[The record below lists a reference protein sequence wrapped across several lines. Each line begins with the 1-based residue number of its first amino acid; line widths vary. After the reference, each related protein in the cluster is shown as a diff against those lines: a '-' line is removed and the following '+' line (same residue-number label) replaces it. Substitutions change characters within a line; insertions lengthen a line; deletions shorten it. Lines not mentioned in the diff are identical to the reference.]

1 MEERKRELRWMRLDN
16 AALIFPASLRKHW
29 SNAFRISLNFPDPV
43 DPALLQQ
50 ALDHVAPRF
59 PSICVRLR
67 RSAFWYYL
75 EELERPPRVREDSA
89 QPLVGMTLS
98 DVRRCA
104 IRVLYYR
111 DRMAV
116 EFFHAVT
123 DGTGGLIFAKN
134 LAAEYIRLRYRVEIP
149 AEEGI
154 KDLHEA
160 PRPEEFADRFQDTA
174 GPVAAPRDSRD
185 VYRPK
190 GQLEPD
196 RFLHVTCGIL
206 ESDALHAR
214 AKALGVTV
222 TAYLTA
228 VLLQALLDMQA
239 AEQPHRRRR
248 RPVKVQIPV
257 NLRQLY
263 GGDTMR
269 NFVAV
274 ANVGVDPR
282 LGDYSFEELVKLV
295 HYQMKLT
302 ITEKNMRAI
311 FTPNVNDE
319 ANPLLKIV
327 PLGLK
332 SLIMRMVFDSI
343 GERVA
348 SLSLS
353 NLGQVRLPQAMAPY
367 VTRVE
372 FVLGSQA
379 SSPYNCSVTSWRGK
393 TWVNLVRNTVEPTLE
408 RHFFTRLVKLGFA
421 VRIESNEKT

>member
-134 LAAEYIRLRYRVEIP
+134 LAAEYIRLRYRVEVP

-160 PRPEEFADRFQDTA
+160 PRPEEFADRFQETA

-206 ESDALHAR
+206 ESEALHAR

-228 VLLQALLDMQA
+228 LMLQSLLEMQA
-239 AEQPHRRRR
+239 AEQPRRRKQ

-263 GGDTMR
+263 GGETMR

-274 ANVGVDPR
+274 ANIGVDPR
-282 LGDYSFEELVKLV
+282 LGDYTLEELVQIV

-319 ANPLLKIV
+319 ANPFLKVV

-332 SLIMRMVFDSI
+332 TLIMRMVFDSI
-343 GERVA
+343 GERV
-348 SLSLS
+348 SCLSLS
-353 NLGQVRLPQAMAPY
+353 NLGQVQLPEAMAPF

-372 FVLGSQA
+372 FVLGPQA
-379 SSPYNCSVTSWRGK
+379 SSPYNCSVASWQGQ
-393 TWVNLVRNTVEPTLE
+393 TCINIVRNTLEPRLE
-408 RHFFTRLVKLGFA
+408 RIFFPKLVRQGFHVKLETNGK
-421 VRIESNEKT
+421 E